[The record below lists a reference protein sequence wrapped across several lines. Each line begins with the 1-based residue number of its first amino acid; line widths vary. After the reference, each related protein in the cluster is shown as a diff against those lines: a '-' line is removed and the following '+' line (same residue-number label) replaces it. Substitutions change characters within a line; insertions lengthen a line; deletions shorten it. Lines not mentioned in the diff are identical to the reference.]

1 MINMNELNYDIIS
14 NITISFLP
22 SELEMTIKGLETYMF
37 IFHNIYSQHDD
48 TDEAWMRDFT
58 AMNLYNKL
66 MKYQNKK
73 IKTNYDVFKNCEIHA
88 TRTKRRVYGYN
99 KKNYKKIA

>member
-1 MINMNELNYDIIS
+1 MINMNELDYNVIS
-14 NITISFLP
+14 DITITFLP
-22 SELEMTIKGLETYMF
+22 CEIEMLIKGIETYMF

-66 MKYQNKK
+66 MKYKNANN
-73 IKTNYDVFKNCEIHA
+73 KTNYDVFKNCERHA
-88 TRTKRRVYGYN
+88 NRTKRMVYGYN
-99 KKNYKKIA
+99 KKYYKKIA